1 MAPGQAP
8 IAVITGASSGIG
20 RSASILLAEAGHDVV
35 VHFGRN
41 RQAAEET
48 AARVRHC
55 GRRALVWPFPLEQ
68 MDDGDAFGA
77 QLRELLA
84 GWGAERVDA
93 LVLNAGIDERV
104 EFEQASVESMR
115 AIFEVNVIAPTLI
128 MQHAGEW
135 LGDGASVVFVSSIAA
150 TDPIRDSVAYSS
162 SKAAL
167 NALARA
173 MAERLRPRS
182 IRVNTV
188 APGAVDTPL
197 QSQANRDRLRN
208 AGLLGEPDDVA
219 EVIAFLASDR
229 GRWVDGQVIRVA
241 GPLL

>member
-1 MAPGQAP
+1 
-8 IAVITGASSGIG
+8 
-20 RSASILLAEAGHDVV
+20 
-35 VHFGRN
+35 
-41 RQAAEET
+41 
-48 AARVRHC
+48 
-55 GRRALVWPFPLEQ
+55 
-68 MDDGDAFGA
+68 MDDGDAFGE

-135 LGDGASVVFVSSIAA
+135 LGDGASVVFVSSMAA

-219 EVIAFLASDR
+219 EVIVFLASDR